1 MAKQDLVVKLLLDSG
16 AFGNDL
22 RAAERKAQQFS
33 NSIQNAG
40 QTAGALGKE
49 VGLTTGALGKLGGM
63 LTGAGAVVA
72 AVGAFKS
79 VMESTNESSKKFHSS
94 IAGFQGVLTAFQ
106 RSLASGDWSTWT
118 NGIYGVAKAAK
129 EAKIAMIEAERTA
142 TAYGVVSAAETKQMK
157 GFELSYRNAMSAE
170 ERETIRSEAESF
182 LVGVSENANKAA
194 TSALDSVLSQLKQ
207 INPNIN
213 TKNDPLKGLT
223 KPTFEHIQSVL
234 LDASQ
239 RQVDGRDAADIKLF
253 EKLVDDIEK
262 KTKEWKKAKRK
273 DALSPTAIRLKM
285 ELDKMLYDPKNQDM
299 MIRNALYSTDQEQ
312 FNSMNQQM
320 REAEQILS
328 SLSEKQLQFKGWSAS
343 SSDDSPTAPK
353 GSIKALQETIAE
365 LERERDLLV
374 HGSALWKKKTQELS
388 TNKEEL
394 EELVK
399 QQKMYEDG
407 LKTLEVQNVNSIQY
421 IQEMVSYYENLR
433 DTLNVGS
440 AEWWEA
446 SDAADAYNTELKE
459 LVETQ
464 EALLAQYNQ
473 TPIPPPVV
481 RNVESIQYIQEMI
494 SFYED
499 LRDTLSVG
507 SQEWIEASD
516 CLDSY
521 KVELAELLE
530 LQAAYD
536 AQYSPADKY
545 NDMNLA
551 ISSSIDL
558 LYALGNAFDDSEK
571 KSVKNIASVMGAM
584 GALAGGI
591 MDYIGIK
598 QAAAAADGAA
608 SAAGLPYPY
617 NLAAAASAVA
627 TLVSIFGSIKSMIG
641 GKFAEGGI
649 VGGTSYSGDKLFAMV
664 NSGEMILNKRQQGNL
679 ANMIGG
685 GGQVEFHI
693 SGDSLVGVL
702 NNKQRKQNLI
712 R

>member
-1 MAKQDLVVKLLLDSG
+1 M
-16 AFGNDL
+16 
-22 RAAERKAQQFS
+22 
-33 NSIQNAG
+33 
-40 QTAGALGKE
+40 
-49 VGLTTGALGKLGGM
+49 
-63 LTGAGAVVA
+63 
-72 AVGAFKS
+72 
-79 VMESTNESSKKFHSS
+79 
-94 IAGFQGVLTAFQ
+94 
-106 RSLASGDWSTWT
+106 
-118 NGIYGVAKAAK
+118 
-129 EAKIAMIEAERTA
+129 
-142 TAYGVVSAAETKQMK
+142 
-157 GFELSYRNAMSAE
+157 
-170 ERETIRSEAESF
+170 
-182 LVGVSENANKAA
+182 
-194 TSALDSVLSQLKQ
+194 
-207 INPNIN
+207 
-213 TKNDPLKGLT
+213 
-223 KPTFEHIQSVL
+223 
-234 LDASQ
+234 
-239 RQVDGRDAADIKLF
+239 
-253 EKLVDDIEK
+253 
-262 KTKEWKKAKRK
+262 
-273 DALSPTAIRLKM
+273 
-285 ELDKMLYDPKNQDM
+285 
-299 MIRNALYSTDQEQ
+299 
-312 FNSMNQQM
+312 
-320 REAEQILS
+320 
-328 SLSEKQLQFKGWSAS
+328 
-343 SSDDSPTAPK
+343 
-353 GSIKALQETIAE
+353 
-365 LERERDLLV
+365 
-374 HGSALWKKKTQELS
+374 
-388 TNKEEL
+388 
-394 EELVK
+394 
-399 QQKMYEDG
+399 
-407 LKTLEVQNVNSIQY
+407 
-421 IQEMVSYYENLR
+421 
-433 DTLNVGS
+433 
-440 AEWWEA
+440 
-446 SDAADAYNTELKE
+446 
-459 LVETQ
+459 
-464 EALLAQYNQ
+464 LAQYNQ

-571 KSVKNIASVMGAM
+571 KSVKNITSVMGAM

-679 ANMIGG
+679 ANMLGGG

-702 NNKQRKQNLI
+702 NNKRNKTNLT